1 MMGSGENDKMKS
13 RRVWLA
19 GISVLAALA
28 AALIAGRVMYLHR
41 SAANTTA
48 YTPYTV
54 RRGDITLTLNASGS
68 LQPAE
73 TSRLTS
79 LISGKI
85 LSAPFKEGDVV
96 QKDQVLY
103 VIDSSEIDNSISQ
116 AEHSLQVSQTRLSSA
131 LSQLENLKLKA
142 GGTGTVIEMSVQ
154 KGDIVQPGQAV
165 AVIRESDT
173 MLIRVLFQKTA
184 AESVS
189 PGESA
194 VVTLG
199 GTTESYNGSV
209 TNVSTVNQVLPGNV
223 IAREITVEVANPGAF
238 SPQLTAYVTIRGL
251 NSLQNGTFDYKYLG
265 SVPAT
270 GEGTVIKINVSEG
283 NRVAKGQVITV
294 VQSDSVDQQIQSA
307 RSAVESAKLALEA
320 QRRKIAEYTFKSPA
334 AGTIAE
340 KFYQE
345 GDTLRAG
352 DVLGT
357 VINLSHLSLVL
368 NVDELDIKRVR
379 PDQSVTLTV
388 NAAEGAEYTG
398 TVTKVSIMGTTQNGV
413 TSYPVTIR
421 IDKTEGLLP
430 GMNADVRIALE
441 TLEDVLT
448 VPVDAVIGSNL
459 VPVKTAGQEQEKP
472 EPGIPAGFTLKE
484 VTLGP
489 STDTDIVITQGLK
502 EGDIIAVIDDTPLR
516 SAVRD
521 G

>member
-1 MMGSGENDKMKS
+1 M
-13 RRVWLA
+13 
-19 GISVLAALA
+19 
-28 AALIAGRVMYLHR
+28 
-41 SAANTTA
+41 
-48 YTPYTV
+48 
-54 RRGDITLTLNASGS
+54 
-68 LQPAE
+68 
-73 TSRLTS
+73 
-79 LISGKI
+79 
-85 LSAPFKEGDVV
+85 
-96 QKDQVLY
+96 
-103 VIDSSEIDNSISQ
+103 
-116 AEHSLQVSQTRLSSA
+116 
-131 LSQLENLKLKA
+131 
-142 GGTGTVIEMSVQ
+142 
-154 KGDIVQPGQAV
+154 
-165 AVIRESDT
+165 
-173 MLIRVLFQKTA
+173 
-184 AESVS
+184 
-189 PGESA
+189 
-194 VVTLG
+194 
-199 GTTESYNGSV
+199 
-209 TNVSTVNQVLPGNV
+209 
-223 IAREITVEVANPGAF
+223 
-238 SPQLTAYVTIRGL
+238 
-251 NSLQNGTFDYKYLG
+251 
-265 SVPAT
+265 
-270 GEGTVIKINVSEG
+270 
-283 NRVAKGQVITV
+283 
-294 VQSDSVDQQIQSA
+294 
-307 RSAVESAKLALEA
+307 
-320 QRRKIAEYTFKSPA
+320 
-334 AGTIAE
+334 AE